1 MRARSSIIANSDI
14 AYKYLFE
21 LTMTVDVTAVIDEM
35 SASYDS
41 LAASERFARKLH
53 KTKQDGI
60 LVFLSID
67 DRVVYIST
75 GSGVQRKL
83 TKQVIDN
90 LISDMKTNLK
100 LKEYGRALE
109 RVVTQISL
117 TMSGKSSFASR
128 ISPENTVGCLFY
140 AMIAIFACAVGGW
153 ALYKKREVDQL
164 KKDRR

>member
-21 LTMTVDVTAVIDEM
+21 LTRTVDVTAVIDEM
-35 SASYDS
+35 SASNDS

-53 KTKQDGI
+53 DTWGVGDKTKQDGI

-75 GSGVQRKL
+75 GSGVQFKL

-90 LISDMKTNLK
+90 LISDMKPDLK

-128 ISPENTVGCLFY
+128 ISPENTVGYLFY
-140 AMIAIFACAVGGW
+140 AMMRA
-153 ALYKKREVDQL
+153 R
-164 KKDRR
+164 